1 MRAEWTHDGRWRCV
15 NDEEGNAVA
24 TSSAVFLQRKGVQS
38 HRGTQR
44 WQCSRPTAL
53 WNADALAT
61 CGAVCAGVKTDSAS
75 ALSEGRAAPARLVPS
90 EATSVA
96 RWPSSRGSHLGLA
109 QRSRCQLCPRPF

>member
-1 MRAEWTHDGRWRCV
+1 MKRLMRAEWTHDGRWRCV

-61 CGAVCAGVKTDSAS
+61 CGAVCAGVKN
-75 ALSEGRAAPARLVPS
+75 R
-90 EATSVA
+90 
-96 RWPSSRGSHLGLA
+96 
-109 QRSRCQLCPRPF
+109 QR